1 LGKKLIAKAIFT
13 SFGTRMDNARD
24 ALFAG
29 RSALM
34 SPSGYGEIVENQEPE
49 KILAKGN
56 EAIAMA
62 AIDSGCLLYF
72 GYPITPQND
81 IPEYLSKHL
90 PALGGEFIQAESEI
104 ASINLLLGASAT
116 GARAM
121 TSSSSPGISL
131 MQEGISYMAG
141 SELPGLIVNI
151 SRSGPGLG
159 GISPS
164 QGDYFQATRGGG
176 HGDYRMI
183 VLAPSSVQEMYDLT
197 CLAFDLSDKYRNPA
211 MILGDALIGQMKEP
225 LLRKKSVRMNLPPK
239 DWALTGAKGRKANR
253 LKSLYLQDGELSE
266 HNWKLHHKYE
276 QMKKEEVSFESFLT
290 EDAKLIV
297 AAFGSMARVSKTSVE
312 LAREEGMKVGLLR
325 PITLFPFPEK
335 ALDDLSRRVKR
346 FLTVEL
352 NTGQMVEDVKL
363 SAERD
368 AQLYFYGRPPG
379 SLPSPE
385 EVLEEIKKVYE
396 EAPNA
401 KHQIPNKFQ

>member
-1 LGKKLIAKAIFT
+1 
-13 SFGTRMDNARD
+13 
-24 ALFAG
+24 
-29 RSALM
+29 
-34 SPSGYGEIVENQEPE
+34 
-49 KILAKGN
+49 
-56 EAIAMA
+56 
-62 AIDSGCLLYF
+62 
-72 GYPITPQND
+72 
-81 IPEYLSKHL
+81 
-90 PALGGEFIQAESEI
+90 
-104 ASINLLLGASAT
+104 
-116 GARAM
+116 M

-141 SELPGLIVNI
+141 SELPALIVNI

-183 VLAPSSVQEMYDLT
+183 VLAPSTVQEMYDLT

-225 LLRKKSVRMNLPPK
+225 LIRRRLEKMDLPPK
-239 DWALTGAKGRKANR
+239 DWALTGAKGRKPNR

-276 QMKKEEVSFESFLT
+276 QMKKEEVRFESYLA
-290 EDAKLIV
+290 EDAQLVI

-312 LAREEGMKVGLLR
+312 LAREEGMKVGLFR

-335 ALDDLSRRVKR
+335 ALNSLSQKVKL

-352 NTGQMVEDVKL
+352 NTGQMVEDVRL
-363 SAERD
+363 SVARD
-368 AQLYFYGRPPG
+368 AEVYFYGRPPG

-385 EVLEEIKKVYE
+385 DVLEEIKRYY
-396 EAPNA
+396 
-401 KHQIPNKFQ
+401 

>member
-1 LGKKLIAKAIFT
+1 
-13 SFGTRMDNARD
+13 MDPARGV
-24 ALFAG
+24 LSAG
-29 RSALM
+29 RSVLT
-34 SPSGYGEIVENQEPE
+34 SPFGYGEIVENQEPE

-81 IPEYLSKHL
+81 IPEFLSKHL

-141 SELPGLIVNI
+141 SELPALIVNI

-176 HGDYRMI
+176 HGDYRTI

-225 LLRKKSVRMNLPPK
+225 LVRRKPARMDLPSK
-239 DWALTGAKGRKANR
+239 DWALTGAKGRKPNR

-276 QMKKEEVSFESFLT
+276 RMKKEEVSFENFLT
-290 EDAKLIV
+290 GDAKLIV
-297 AAFGSMARVSKTSVE
+297 AAFGSMARVSRTSVE
-312 LAREEGMKVGLLR
+312 LARKEGMKVGLLR
-325 PITLFPFPEK
+325 PITLFPFPER
-335 ALDDLSRRVKR
+335 AFDDLSRRVKR
-346 FLTVEL
+346 FLAVEL

-363 SAERD
+363 SVDRD
-368 AQLYFYGRPPG
+368 AKVCFYGRPPG

-385 EVLEEIKKVYE
+385 EVLEEIKKYY
-396 EAPNA
+396 
-401 KHQIPNKFQ
+401 Q